1 MLVNLGSASA
11 SEIVAGAIQDNKRGI
26 VLGTKTFGKGSV
38 QSLIPLN
45 KGNSAMKLTI
55 ALYYTP
61 SGRSI
66 QADGIEPDIMVKE
79 AKLQTVNN
87 NLKSESD
94 LDGHLQ
100 GQIKEIAAKNKDEE
114 VKKEETGILYDNDYQ
129 LTRAIDLIRGINL
142 YKNLDFS
149 NKK

>member
-1 MLVNLGSASA
+1 ML
-11 SEIVAGAIQDNKRGI
+11 
-26 VLGTKTFGKGSV
+26 
-38 QSLIPLN
+38 
-45 KGNSAMKLTI
+45 
-55 ALYYTP
+55 
-61 SGRSI
+61 
-66 QADGIEPDIMVKE
+66 KE

>member
-1 MLVNLGSASA
+1 MVNLGSASA
-11 SEIVAGAIQDNKRGI
+11 SEIVAGAIQDNKRGLI
-26 VLGTKTFGKGSV
+26 VGTKTFGKGSV

-45 KGNSAMKLTI
+45 KGSSAIKLTI

-61 SGRSI
+61 SGISI
-66 QADGIEPDIMVKE
+66 QADGIKPDIVVKE
-79 AKLQTVNN
+79 AKLEAVEN

-100 GQIKEIAAKNKDEE
+100 GQIKEIAKENSDEE
-114 VKKEETGILYDNDYQ
+114 VKKKENDILYNDDYQ

-149 NKK
+149 DKK

>member
-1 MLVNLGSASA
+1 MSGRHRASA
-11 SEIVAGAIQDNKRGI
+11 DSIILAVSAHAN
-26 VLGTKTFGKGSV
+26 KGS
-38 QSLIPLN
+38 
-45 KGNSAMKLTI
+45 SAIKLTI

-61 SGRSI
+61 SGISI
-66 QADGIEPDIMVKE
+66 QADGIKPDIVVKE
-79 AKLQTVNN
+79 AKLEAVEN

-100 GQIKEIAAKNKDEE
+100 GQIKEIAKENSDEE
-114 VKKEETGILYDNDYQ
+114 VKKKENDILYNDDYQ

-149 NKK
+149 CVKLVKSIS